1 MWSSLLKLQH
11 LTELD
16 LVTMKLENIRS
27 LLEVVGERLLRLTV
41 ECDEEQGTG
50 SEIVHIARSAD
61 MFPTSVH
68 YKLIFLVISETVPTS
83 HH

>member
-27 LLEVVGERLLRLTV
+27 LLEVVGERLQRLTV

-50 SEIVHIARSAD
+50 SEIVHIARSKD
-61 MFPTSVH
+61 MLLSAVEC
-68 YKLIFLVISETVPTS
+68 KLIFLVNLGTVLTS
-83 HH
+83 PL